1 MEPAQ
6 APLVLAPLASTD
18 PAPPPP
24 IEPAP
29 AHPMRTRLL
38 DGIFQPK
45 NRTKGT
51 VRYQVPRAFLTV
63 IDDVEPTCFSQASKH
78 PAWHTE
84 ISEESNALL
93 QNQTW
98 SLVPPFPTHTPVGC
112 KWVFRIKRHF
122 DGIVEHYKA
131 YLVAK
136 GFHQRPD
143 IDYFETFSP
152 IVKPATIRNV
162 LSLAVSRWWSLRQLD
177 VKNAFLHGFF
187 QEDVYMV
194 QPLGFV
200 NLSHPTHV
208 CKLHKSLYSLKQA
221 PRAWFNCISTFILS
235 ISFSR
240 SLVDSSL
247 FIFQQGSHTIF
258 LLMYVDDIVIT
269 GNDSSLLQNFIS
281 LLSCQ
286 FDMKNFGPFSY
297 FLGLQVVS
305 HDGALHLN
313 QLKYVLDLLHKSNLL
328 HAKPASTPLAAK
340 SVLTT
345 SDGDLLTSPTEY
357 RELVGSLQYFTLTR
371 PDISFAVNTVAQFM
385 SSSRFP
391 HMVALKRILR
401 YVKGTIDFGLHF
413 TP

>member
-78 PAWHTE
+78 PAWRTE

-136 GFHQRPD
+136 GFHQRLD

-162 LSLAVSRWWSLRQLD
+162 LSLAVSRRWSLRQLD

-200 NLSHPTHV
+200 NLSHPTH
-208 CKLHKSLYSLKQA
+208 
-221 PRAWFNCISTFILS
+221 
-235 ISFSR
+235 
-240 SLVDSSL
+240 
-247 FIFQQGSHTIF
+247 GSHTIF